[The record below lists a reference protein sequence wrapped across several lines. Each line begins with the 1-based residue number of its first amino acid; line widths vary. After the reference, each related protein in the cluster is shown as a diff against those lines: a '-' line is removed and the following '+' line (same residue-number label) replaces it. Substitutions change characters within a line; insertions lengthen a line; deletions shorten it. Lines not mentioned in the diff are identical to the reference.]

1 MNPTMTT
8 EPASSVP
15 TVDDDQPTAAS
26 MPAGG
31 GGATDPVPAKGSGG
45 GKRAII
51 MLVLGF
57 AGGLG
62 GAAAYDQW
70 IDDEP
75 VVRSQSSGA
84 VFQPTNDESSS
95 SSSDDEDGAASEGD
109 GLTPREVYQ
118 RVSPA
123 VAHID
128 ARVVKTETNFFG
140 FEEENESEGTG
151 SGFIIDDEGH
161 IVTNAH
167 VIQDADEINVSLG
180 ADNVK
185 VPAKVIGTDP
195 SSDIAVIKFDPDAEQ
210 LEGVELATV
219 PFGDSAKLQ
228 VGDPVLAIGN
238 PFGLDRTLTT
248 GVVSA
253 LQREIPSLTD
263 FQISDVIQTD
273 AAVNPG
279 NSGGPL
285 LDSEGRV
292 IGVNSQIQTRSGGF
306 DGIAFA
312 VPSSRVQAVAKDLVE
327 SGEVRYAWLG
337 VAGGEITPELV
348 KEQDLPVDEGVL
360 LGEVTE
366 DSPADKAGLRGG
378 REVRQL
384 GDDES
389 RIEGGD
395 IILEF
400 DGTKLTSMRQLADI
414 VDSKDPGDKVKV
426 VYLRGDDRET
436 TTITLGER
444 PDEVTRGD
452 DD

>member
-1 MNPTMTT
+1 MNPTMTS
-8 EPASSVP
+8 EPAPAVPVIEDPVAADGGDGRTGSSSP
-15 TVDDDQPTAAS
+15 RS
-26 MPAGG
+26 GG
-31 GGATDPVPAKGSGG
+31 GGGLAK
-45 GKRAII
+45 ALL
-51 MLVLGF
+51 MVVLGF

-62 GAAAYDQW
+62 GAAAYDAW
-70 IDDEP
+70 GDEDVAP
-75 VVRSQSSGA
+75 ARESTGA
-84 VFQPTNDESSS
+84 VFQPTNDDASAGSEETASDAGDDASS
-95 SSSDDEDGAASEGD
+95 GD
-109 GLTPREVYQ
+109 TLTPRAVYQ

-128 ARVVKTETNFFG
+128 ARVVKTQTNFFG
-140 FEEENESEGTG
+140 FQEEQESEGTG

-167 VIQDADEINVSLG
+167 VVQDAQEIEVALG

-185 VPAKVIGTDP
+185 VPAKLVGSDP
-195 SSDIAVIKFDPDAEQ
+195 SSDIAVIKFDPDAPA
-210 LEGVELATV
+210 LEGVELATTT
-219 PFGDSAKLQ
+219 FGDSAKLQ

-285 LDSEGRV
+285 LNAQGQV

-306 DGIAFA
+306 QGIAFA
-312 VPSSRVQAVAKDLVE
+312 VPSSRVQAVATDLIEDGKVE
-327 SGEVRYAWLG
+327 YAWLG

-360 LGEVTE
+360 LGEVTKG
-366 DSPADKAGLRGG
+366 SPADKAGLRGG
-378 REVRQL
+378 REVRSL
-384 GDDES
+384 GSDEVT
-389 RIEGGD
+389 IEGGD
-395 IILEF
+395 IVLEF
-400 DGTKLTSMRQLADI
+400 DGKRLESMREMADI
-414 VDSKDPGDKVKV
+414 VDTKKPGDKVKV
-426 VYLRGDDRET
+426 VYLRDGDRKT
-436 TTITLGER
+436 TTVTLGER
-444 PDEVTRGD
+444 PSEVTREE
-452 DD
+452 